1 MFCLNMWLKFLLITI
16 KEAPMRGFIVYFAHD
31 TREYR
36 YTADDELNKRQQ
48 SEQRTLA
55 KSPRQR
61 NCVSRLKTNFA
72 SECTIPSPL
81 PWRDQELCWPA
92 GGLGQM
98 QCRSQTLIDNRN
110 SALEVNYEPAKIN
123 QRCFKAWSS
132 VRRNYEKVPLT
143 ATNDFDLSLN
153 WIQLSLAVLDTSSS
167 SGTYDSAVNAL
178 KKSDAS

>member
-1 MFCLNMWLKFLLITI
+1 
-16 KEAPMRGFIVYFAHD
+16 
-31 TREYR
+31 
-36 YTADDELNKRQQ
+36 
-48 SEQRTLA
+48 
-55 KSPRQR
+55 
-61 NCVSRLKTNFA
+61 
-72 SECTIPSPL
+72 
-81 PWRDQELCWPA
+81 
-92 GGLGQM
+92 M

-132 VRRNYEKVPLT
+132 VRRNYENVPLT

-153 WIQLSLAVLDTSSS
+153 WIQLSLAVLCTSSS